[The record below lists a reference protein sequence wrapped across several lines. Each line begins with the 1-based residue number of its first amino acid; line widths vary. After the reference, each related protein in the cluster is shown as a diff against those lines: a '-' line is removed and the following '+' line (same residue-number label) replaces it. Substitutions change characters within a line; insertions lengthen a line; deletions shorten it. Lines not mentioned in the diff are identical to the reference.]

1 MDAGASLEEPPVK
14 RRRAAPRRTKK
25 VVEEST
31 SQVEATGSAGVDD
44 APVVSQ
50 APTVDTEAPE
60 GE

>member
-1 MDAGASLEEPPVK
+1 LEETPAK

-31 SQVEATGSAGVDD
+31 SQADAAGSTGVDD
-44 APVVSQ
+44 APVLSQ
-50 APTVDTEAPE
+50 APTVDKEAPE